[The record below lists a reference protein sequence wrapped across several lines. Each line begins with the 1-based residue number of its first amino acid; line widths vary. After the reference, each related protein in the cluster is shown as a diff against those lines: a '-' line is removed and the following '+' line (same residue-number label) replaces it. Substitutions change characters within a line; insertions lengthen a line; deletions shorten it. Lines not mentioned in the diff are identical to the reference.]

1 MRWPLREIVPPE
13 ASSSPATSLRRVVL
27 PQPEGPSNT
36 QNSPSATSK
45 EISSSTFVPPND
57 FERFFIESEA
67 ILAPF
72 LLFYS
77 ETPQPFTAPA
87 DNPRMILR

>member
-1 MRWPLREIVPPE
+1 MRRPLREIVPPE